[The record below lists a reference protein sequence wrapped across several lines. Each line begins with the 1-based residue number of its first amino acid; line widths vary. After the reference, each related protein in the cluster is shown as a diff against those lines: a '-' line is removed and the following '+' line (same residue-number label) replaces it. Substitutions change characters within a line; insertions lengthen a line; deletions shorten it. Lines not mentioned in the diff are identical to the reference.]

1 MEASKKNK
9 VIDFL
14 IKNII
19 FVVLILLVVVIA
31 IMEPSFL
38 SLRVLRDLLLQNAT
52 RLIIASGMAF
62 ILISGGVDL
71 GAGRLV
77 GLAAV
82 LSATMSQTLT

>member
-38 SLRVLRDLLLQNAT
+38 SLRVQCHRY
-52 RLIIASGMAF
+52 I
-62 ILISGGVDL
+62 
-71 GAGRLV
+71 
-77 GLAAV
+77 
-82 LSATMSQTLT
+82 

>member
-38 SLRVLRDLLLQNAT
+38 SLRVLRDLLL
-52 RLIIASGMAF
+52 
-62 ILISGGVDL
+62 
-71 GAGRLV
+71 
-77 GLAAV
+77 
-82 LSATMSQTLT
+82 